1 MPESVKVLQE
11 DIQKI
16 TGLRDVYRN
25 LAFQKGQITFQIM
38 DVQETI
44 NQLEKLSGE
53 IELKYKGLREEENK
67 LATELRT
74 KYGNGNINLEDG
86 TFTPLPTVS

>member
-1 MPESVKVLQE
+1 MSEPIKVSQE

-16 TGLRDVYRN
+16 NGLRDVYRN

-38 DVQETI
+38 DIQETI
-44 NQLEKLSGE
+44 NQLEKLSEE
-53 IELKYKGLREEENK
+53 IESKYKGLRDEENK

-86 TFTPLPTVS
+86 TFTPLPAVS